1 MAPGDSR
8 QIHTPCQSAEQGK
21 APDTEY
27 GSGAWPSPRQRGP
40 KVLGELNTR
49 DTTRAETWEK
59 EQGWHEDQKKTGQS
73 KKESK
78 TEARAGLWL
87 SSLPGK
93 GKFGPRVRGVAEPV
107 FRGQI
112 VQLWQRGSGRV

>member
-78 TEARAGLWL
+78 TRSLRRGLGCGLVPSQVRA
-87 SSLPGK
+87 SL
-93 GKFGPRVRGVAEPV
+93 VLE
-107 FRGQI
+107 
-112 VQLWQRGSGRV
+112 SGG